1 MTVYCVAFIGKFNEP
16 LYFYSKEETSE
27 YLRLQ
32 MIVHSCLDVIEE
44 RKKKAMTS
52 TTAFDMYLGQLFPVD
67 DYRTYGCYSNTHNK
81 TIVICGNNNSSSGGF
96 SDGSGGSNS
105 TIKQLIL
112 ALNSAFVGAIQNPFQ
127 PVGAPIVA
135 SKHLDEVIHQ
145 IVQVYNK
152 RQG

>member
-1 MTVYCVAFIGKFNEP
+1 M
-16 LYFYSKEETSE
+16 FYATTN
-27 YLRLQ
+27 R
-32 MIVHSCLDVIEE
+32 
-44 RKKKAMTS
+44 AMTS